1 MRRPPVSRR
10 VLASVWIGVGLV
22 ACKPSPPDG
31 VRDVQIEQPG
41 GYHVREGFVRL
52 EPPMHLPTS
61 APAIDQVE
69 IWIKLPAGGEIEL
82 KGARTDPPQL
92 AFPPGTIADRVEF
105 VDTGA
110 NRRIVDIRG
119 TTLREDGTQ
128 DFHAYRPAGTTP
140 SAPLVGVQW
149 SRDDEALQGPATDHF
164 LARLAAAPPLAQLA
178 EDRRARVLEDIRGKN
193 RCRECHAPARPDNA
207 TLDQHG
213 LVNRGTDASGLFTP
227 VTLLSDEGLLEGYG
241 VDDRST
247 SDPAIALS
255 CGDRPATPAEIGARR
270 CEEGIPMRGALN
282 WAVLWAEDPARAAR
296 ICEGRQLLWDR
307 LSATARDHFAGA
319 LRPCKKTQR

>member
-1 MRRPPVSRR
+1 MTSSRSPTARR
-10 VLASVWIGVGLV
+10 LAALALGLA

-31 VRDVQIEQPG
+31 LRDVRIDDPN
-41 GYHVREGFVRL
+41 GYHAREGFVRL
-52 EPPMHLPTS
+52 DPPMHLPTS

-69 IWIKLPAGGEIEL
+69 IWIKLPADGEITMQ
-82 KGARTDPPQL
+82 GPRTDPPQL

-110 NRRIVDIRG
+110 TRRIVDIRG

-140 SAPLVGVQW
+140 SAPLIGVEW
-149 SRDDEALQGPATDHF
+149 SRDDAALQGPATDHF
-164 LARLAAAPPLAQLA
+164 LARLAAAPPLAELA
-178 EDRRARVLEDIRGKN
+178 EDRRARVLQDIRGKN
-193 RCRECHAPARPDNA
+193 RCRECHAPARADNE

-227 VTLLSDEGLLEGYG
+227 ATMLSDTGLLEVYG

-247 SDPAIALS
+247 SDPAISLS
-255 CGDRPATPAEIGARR
+255 CGSRAATPEEIAARR
-270 CEEGIPMRGALN
+270 CEQGIPMRGALDWN
-282 WAVLWAEDPARAAR
+282 VLWNDDAGRAER
-296 ICEGRQLLWDR
+296 ICEGRRLLWSR
-307 LSATARDHFAGA
+307 LSATARDHFAAA
-319 LRPCKKTQR
+319 LEPCKKTQR